1 MNPLLPMAALAV
13 AIFLGM
19 FAAEKAVSM
28 TQGRWRFSI
37 KGLMVLTVLVSL
49 ALTIFVT
56 VMKK

>member
-1 MNPLLPMAALAV
+1 MNQLLPMAALAV

-19 FAAEKAVSM
+19 FAAEKAVVM
-28 TQGRWRFSI
+28 MQWRWRFSI
-37 KGLMVLTVLVSL
+37 KGLMLLTVLVSL